1 MSSILHLL
9 CFLRAFAQ
17 NCTQRCY
24 STSVCWWGALSTQ
37 TIRPFMCC
45 HLQSRKEL
53 AGKPLTQHLTDR
65 KPDYAEQAGK
75 QPEVLLRKPLPQLL
89 PIRCP
94 AVWQPEGSAR
104 RYRKSKDSFLFLTP
118 SYTVCPQP
126 PRAATGVFWFL
137 QLSPFLS
144 LPTTVFTENT
154 NIWVECAS
162 VSLVNRTSIKVT
174 SIFSYKKKQTNPQ
187 TGSTVWQR
195 NHSMNW
201 KITFFQSA
209 LSLFNSKILYDSKI
223 SETGISNCR
232 PSISCQWSRRCNYLQ
247 GWREYFSLYAGFSNF
262 TKMTSCLLWGQAS
275 CSEQGAGY
283 QLLKWNLFGQ
293 NLQESK
299 SLKRSYTEP

>member
-1 MSSILHLL
+1 MKYLPLSVPYTQVLGRGCKIPQDRCTCHL
-9 CFLRAFAQ
+9 F
-17 NCTQRCY
+17 
-24 STSVCWWGALSTQ
+24 STFFVFSEHLPKTARRDATPQVCADGGGLSTQ
-37 TIRPFMCC
+37 TIRPFLCS

-75 QPEVLLRKPLPQLL
+75 QPEVLLRKPSPQLL

-94 AVWQPEGSAR
+94 AVWWPEGSAR
-104 RYRKSKDSFLFLTP
+104 RYRKSKASFLFLTP

-247 GWREYFSLYAGFSNF
+247 GWR
-262 TKMTSCLLWGQAS
+262 
-275 CSEQGAGY
+275 
-283 QLLKWNLFGQ
+283 
-293 NLQESK
+293 
-299 SLKRSYTEP
+299 